1 MDTPTGPAV
10 DLAGAQ
16 YADVC
21 PRERAERIYVS
32 DKTIK
37 FNTEITNGAPYINYD
52 PAEGTFVISRPGK
65 YVINLMLFVA
75 NIIDGN
81 KTQIILEMNGAI
93 VVCHDVV
100 LSSCAFKDVIL
111 VNREKSELCVLN
123 SGEKSNLLN

>member
-1 MDTPTGPAV
+1 M
-10 DLAGAQ
+10 
-16 YADVC
+16 
-21 PRERAERIYVS
+21 
-32 DKTIK
+32 
-37 FNTEITNGAPYINYD
+37 
-52 PAEGTFVISRPGK
+52 
-65 YVINLMLFVA
+65 INLMLFVA